1 MMARMFYLPILLCFV
16 FSEGIFAE
24 KPLQTE
30 CVSRQEKW
38 HSMRHDVRRGL
49 QVFSCMQE
57 NT

>member
-1 MMARMFYLPILLCFV
+1 MISEFNEDRRFHFV
-16 FSEGIFAE
+16 ALGNDGQYSG
-24 KPLQTE
+24 
-30 CVSRQEKW
+30 VSRQEKW

>member
-1 MMARMFYLPILLCFV
+1 MSECRSRKAGGAENLHF
-16 FSEGIFAE
+16 FSIFFIF
-24 KPLQTE
+24 